1 MNITKKK
8 FMIEG
13 ISCASCVASIEK
25 NLGKTQGV
33 EKVSVSIATGKL
45 DIEYFENEVK
55 TKEII
60 EVVSKLGFQIKEELS
75 NDKSEMEVVIPIEG
89 MSCMSCVGSIE
100 KALNKQYGVEY
111 VAVNLTTGKAKIK
124 YNSKEVKLSQIKN
137 IIEKLGFKVLEIEVE
152 KKMT

>member
-25 NLGKTQGV
+25 NLEKKQGV

-60 EVVSKLGFQIKEELS
+60 EVVSKLGFQIVGFMMSYPEVICEVPDQHYIS
-75 NDKSEMEVVIPIEG
+75 NMK
-89 MSCMSCVGSIE
+89 
-100 KALNKQYGVEY
+100 KLQK
-111 VAVNLTTGKAKIK
+111 
-124 YNSKEVKLSQIKN
+124 KEVK
-137 IIEKLGFKVLEIEVE
+137 
-152 KKMT
+152 